1 MGKDASMRPAWILL
15 LCLLSVSSAR
25 AAEVVAPPA
34 GIKVLTAGHS
44 FHVWMPPLVAEMA
57 KAAGIQGH
65 EQLAISSIGGS
76 KVIQHWD
83 LPAAKNKAKPVL
95 EAGKADLF
103 TMAPTF
109 LPDPGIENFTK
120 LGLEHNPKLRLTL
133 QQNWVPY
140 EDPQLWLSRERPKSI
155 DRDALTSGQIRAKHE
170 PYFQLIESH
179 VKELNARIPAA
190 KIAIVPSGEAVMALR
205 DKVIKG
211 EAPGI
216 RTQNELFTDALGHP
230 GPQIR
235 VLSAYCHFSVIY
247 RRSPV
252 GLPVVSQLTKLPEAD
267 KLNRLLQEIAWK
279 AVTGHPMSGVAQ

>member
-1 MGKDASMRPAWILL
+1 MRIVSLLFVVLSLFASI
-15 LCLLSVSSAR
+15 R
-25 AAEVVAPPA
+25 AAEETAPPA
-34 GIKVLTAGHS
+34 GLKVLTAGHS

-83 LPAAKNKAKPVL
+83 LPLEKNKAKPIL

-109 LPDPGIENFTK
+109 LPDPGIENFTQ
-120 LGLEHNPKLRLTL
+120 LGLEHNPTIRFTL
-133 QQNWVPY
+133 QQNWVPF
-140 EDPQLWLSRERPKSI
+140 EDPELWLSKSRPKSI
-155 DRDALTSGQIRAKHE
+155 DRDVLTLAQLRAKHD
-170 PYFQLIESH
+170 PYFKMIEDH

-190 KIAIVPSGEAVMALR
+190 KIAIVPSGEAVLALR

-216 RTQNELFTDALGHP
+216 KTQNELFTDVLGHP

-235 VLSAYCHFSVIY
+235 VLSAYCHFAVIY

-252 GLPVVSQLTKLPEAD
+252 GLPVVSQLAKLPEAE
-267 KLNRLLQEIAWK
+267 KLNRMLQEIAWK

>member
-1 MGKDASMRPAWILL
+1 MRLLRGLL
-15 LCLLSVSSAR
+15 LFVLATVGLTAQEASPR
-25 AAEVVAPPA
+25 
-34 GIKVLTAGHS
+34 GLKVLTAGHS
-44 FHVWMPPLVAEMA
+44 FHVRMPPLVAEMA

-83 LPAAKNKAKPVL
+83 LPAEKNKAKPVL

-133 QQNWVPY
+133 QQNWVPF
-140 EDPQLWLSRERPKSI
+140 EDPVIWLSKSKPKSI
-155 DRDALTSGQIRAKHE
+155 DRDGVTLAQLRAKHD
-170 PYFQLIESH
+170 PYFKMIEDH
-179 VKELNARIPAA
+179 VKELNARIPEA
-190 KIAIVPSGEAVMALR
+190 KIVIVPSGEAVMALR

-216 RTQNELFTDALGHP
+216 KTQNELFTDALGHP
-230 GPQIR
+230 GSQIR
-235 VLSAYCHFSVIY
+235 VLSAYCHYSVIY

-252 GLPVVSQLTKLPEAD
+252 GLPVVSQLTKLPEAE
-267 KLNRLLQEIAWK
+267 KLNRMLQEIAWK
-279 AVTGHPMSGVAQ
+279 AVTGHPMSGVVQ

>member
-1 MGKDASMRPAWILL
+1 MLHRFRSLVLL
-15 LCLLSVSSAR
+15 VVSLVGVFLP
-25 AAEVVAPPA
+25 AAESTPA
-34 GIKVLTAGHS
+34 GLKVLSAGHS

-83 LPAAKNKAKPVL
+83 LPPEKNKAKPVL
-95 EAGKADLF
+95 VAGKADLF

-120 LGLEHNPKLRLTL
+120 LGLEHNPKIRFTL
-133 QQNWVPY
+133 QQNWVPF
-140 EDPQLWLSRERPKSI
+140 EDPEIWLSKNKPKSI
-155 DRDALTSGQIRAKHE
+155 DRDMITLAQLRAKHD
-170 PYFQLIESH
+170 PYFKQIEDH
-179 VKELNARIPAA
+179 VKELNQRIPAA

-216 RTQNELFTDALGHP
+216 KTQNELFTDVLGHP

-235 VLSAYCHFSVIY
+235 VLSAYCHYAVIY

-252 GLPVVSQLTKLPEAD
+252 GLPVVSQLAKLPEAE

>member
-1 MGKDASMRPAWILL
+1 MRLLRGLL
-15 LCLLSVSSAR
+15 LFVLATVGLTAQ
-25 AAEVVAPPA
+25 VAPPA
-34 GIKVLTAGHS
+34 GLKVLTAGHS

-83 LPAAKNKAKPVL
+83 LPAEKNKAKPIL
-95 EAGKADLF
+95 EAGQADLF

-109 LPDPGIENFTK
+109 LPDPGIENFTQ
-120 LGLEHNPKLRLTL
+120 LGLKHNPKLRLTL
-133 QQNWVPY
+133 QQNWVPF
-140 EDPQLWLSRERPKSI
+140 EDPVIWLSKSKPKSI
-155 DRDALTSGQIRAKHE
+155 DRDGVTLAQLRAKHD
-170 PYFQLIESH
+170 PYFKMIEDH
-179 VKELNARIPAA
+179 VKELNTRIPEA
-190 KIAIVPSGEAVMALR
+190 KIVIVPSGEAVMALR

-216 RTQNELFTDALGHP
+216 KTQNELFTDALGHP
-230 GPQIR
+230 GAQIR

-252 GLPVVSQLTKLPEAD
+252 GLPVVSQITKLPEAE

-279 AVTGHPMSGVAQ
+279 AVIGHPMSGVAQ

>member
-1 MGKDASMRPAWILL
+1 MRLLRGLL
-15 LCLLSVSSAR
+15 LFVLATVGLTAQEASPR
-25 AAEVVAPPA
+25 
-34 GIKVLTAGHS
+34 GLKVLTAGHS

-83 LPAAKNKAKPVL
+83 LPAEKNKAKPVL

-133 QQNWVPY
+133 QQNWVPF
-140 EDPQLWLSRERPKSI
+140 EDPEIWLSKSKPKSI
-155 DRDALTSGQIRAKHE
+155 DRDGITLAQLRAKHG
-170 PYFQLIESH
+170 PYFKLIEDH
-179 VKELNARIPAA
+179 VRQLNERIPAA

-235 VLSAYCHFSVIY
+235 VLSAYCHYAVIY

-252 GLPVVSQLTKLPEAD
+252 GLPVVSQLAKMPEAE

-279 AVTGHPMSGVAQ
+279 AVTEHPMSGVLR

>member
-1 MGKDASMRPAWILL
+1 MRLLRGLL
-15 LCLLSVSSAR
+15 LFVL
-25 AAEVVAPPA
+25 AAVGLTAQEASPK
-34 GIKVLTAGHS
+34 GLKVLTAGHS

-83 LPAAKNKAKPVL
+83 LPPEKNKAKPVL

-120 LGLEHNPKLRLTL
+120 LGLQHNPKLRLTL
-133 QQNWVPY
+133 QQNWVPF
-140 EDPQLWLSRERPKSI
+140 EDPEIWLSKSKPKSI
-155 DRDALTSGQIRAKHE
+155 DRDVITLAQLRSRHD
-170 PYFQLIESH
+170 PYFRLIEDH
-179 VKELNARIPAA
+179 VKEINVRIPAA
-190 KIAIVPSGEAVMALR
+190 KIVIVPSGEAVMALR

-252 GLPVVSQLTKLPEAD
+252 GLPVVSQLTKLPEAE
-267 KLNRLLQEIAWK
+267 KLNRVLQQIAWK
-279 AVTGHPMSGVAQ
+279 AVTGHPMSGVAK

>member
-1 MGKDASMRPAWILL
+1 MRIALL
-15 LCLLSVSSAR
+15 LFVGLSLFPSAQ
-25 AAEVVAPPA
+25 AAEESVPPA
-34 GIKVLTAGHS
+34 GLKVLTAGHS

-76 KVIQHWD
+76 KVIQHWE
-83 LPAAKNKAKPVL
+83 LPPEKNKAKPIL

-109 LPDPGIENFTK
+109 LPDAGIENFTQ
-120 LGLEHNPKLRLTL
+120 LGLEHNPKIRFTL
-133 QQNWVPY
+133 QQNWVPF
-140 EDPQLWLSRERPKSI
+140 EDPELWLSKNKPKSI
-155 DRDALTSGQIRAKHE
+155 DRDALTLAQLRAKHD
-170 PYFQLIESH
+170 PYFKMIEDH
-179 VKELNARIPAA
+179 VKEINSRIPAA
-190 KIAIVPSGEAVMALR
+190 KIAIVPSGEAVLALR

-216 RTQNELFTDALGHP
+216 KTQNELFTDVLGHP

-235 VLSAYCHFSVIY
+235 VLSAYCHYAVIY

-252 GLPVVSQLTKLPEAD
+252 GLPVVSQLTKLPEAE

-279 AVTGHPMSGVAQ
+279 AVSEHPMSGVTR

>member
-1 MGKDASMRPAWILL
+1 MLHRFRSLVLL
-15 LCLLSVSSAR
+15 VVSLVGVFLP
-25 AAEVVAPPA
+25 AAESTPA
-34 GIKVLTAGHS
+34 GLKVLSAGHS

-83 LPAAKNKAKPVL
+83 LPPEKNKAKPVL
-95 EAGKADLF
+95 VAGEADLF

-120 LGLEHNPKLRLTL
+120 LGLEHNPKIRFTL
-133 QQNWVPY
+133 QQNWVPF
-140 EDPQLWLSRERPKSI
+140 EDPEIWLSKNKPKSI
-155 DRDALTSGQIRAKHE
+155 DRDMITLAQLRAKHD
-170 PYFQLIESH
+170 PYFKQIEDH
-179 VKELNARIPAA
+179 VKELNQRIPAA

-216 RTQNELFTDALGHP
+216 KTQNELFTDVLGHP

-235 VLSAYCHFSVIY
+235 VLSAYCHYAVIY

-252 GLPVVSQLTKLPEAD
+252 GLPVVSQLTKLPEAE

>member
-1 MGKDASMRPAWILL
+1 MLHRFRSLVLL
-15 LCLLSVSSAR
+15 VVSLVGVFLP
-25 AAEVVAPPA
+25 AAESTPA
-34 GIKVLTAGHS
+34 GLKVLSAGHS

-83 LPAAKNKAKPVL
+83 LPPEKNKAKPVL
-95 EAGKADLF
+95 VAGKADLF

-120 LGLEHNPKLRLTL
+120 LGLEHNPKIRFTL
-133 QQNWVPY
+133 QQNWVPF
-140 EDPQLWLSRERPKSI
+140 EDPEIWLSKNKPKSI
-155 DRDALTSGQIRAKHE
+155 DRDVLTLAQLRAKHD
-170 PYFQLIESH
+170 PYFKLIEDH
-179 VKELNARIPAA
+179 VKELNQRIPAA

-216 RTQNELFTDALGHP
+216 KTQNELFTDVLGHP

-235 VLSAYCHFSVIY
+235 VLSAYCHYAVIY

-252 GLPVVSQLTKLPEAD
+252 GLPVVSQLTKLPEAE

-279 AVTGHPMSGVAQ
+279 AVTGHPMSGVAK

>member
-1 MGKDASMRPAWILL
+1 MLHRFRSLVLL
-15 LCLLSVSSAR
+15 VVSLVGVFLP
-25 AAEVVAPPA
+25 AAESTPA
-34 GIKVLTAGHS
+34 GLKVLSAGHS

-83 LPAAKNKAKPVL
+83 LPPEKNKAKPVL
-95 EAGKADLF
+95 VAGKADLF

-120 LGLEHNPKLRLTL
+120 LGLEHNPKIRFTL
-133 QQNWVPY
+133 QQNWVPF
-140 EDPQLWLSRERPKSI
+140 EDPEIWLSKNKPKSI
-155 DRDALTSGQIRAKHE
+155 DRDVLTLAQLRAKHD
-170 PYFQLIESH
+170 PYFKLIEDH
-179 VKELNARIPAA
+179 VKELNQRIPAA

-216 RTQNELFTDALGHP
+216 KTQNELFTDVLGHP

-235 VLSAYCHFSVIY
+235 VLSAYCHYAVIY

-252 GLPVVSQLTKLPEAD
+252 GLPVVSQLTKLPEAE

>member
-1 MGKDASMRPAWILL
+1 MRFSRCFLLFVLAAVGLSAQSPA
-15 LCLLSVSSAR
+15 
-25 AAEVVAPPA
+25 PA
-34 GIKVLTAGHS
+34 GLKVLTAGHS

-76 KVIQHWD
+76 KVIQHWE
-83 LPAAKNKAKPVL
+83 LPPEKNKAKPIL

-120 LGLEHNPKLRLTL
+120 LGLEHNPKIRFTL
-133 QQNWVPY
+133 QQNWVPF
-140 EDPQLWLSRERPKSI
+140 EDPELWLSKSRPKSI
-155 DRDALTSGQIRAKHE
+155 DRDVLTLAQLRAKND
-170 PYFQLIESH
+170 PYFKLIEDH

-190 KIAIVPSGEAVMALR
+190 KIAIVPSGEAVLALR

-216 RTQNELFTDALGHP
+216 KTQNELFTDVLGHP

-235 VLSAYCHFSVIY
+235 VLSAYCHFAVIY

-252 GLPVVSQLTKLPEAD
+252 GLPVNGLLAKLPEAE
-267 KLNRLLQEIAWK
+267 KLNQLLQEIAWK
-279 AVTGHPMSGVAQ
+279 AVTGHPMSGVTR

>member
-1 MGKDASMRPAWILL
+1 MRSLTLLLAFLLSFAPLTAAEPSVRPAGL
-15 LCLLSVSSAR
+15 
-25 AAEVVAPPA
+25 
-34 GIKVLTAGHS
+34 KVLTAGHS

-57 KAAGIQGH
+57 KAAEIQGH

-83 LPAAKNKAKPVL
+83 LPAEKNKAKPVL

-109 LPDPGIENFTK
+109 LPDAGIENFVK
-120 LGLEHNPKLRLTL
+120 LGLEHNPKLRFTL
-133 QQNWVPY
+133 QQNWVPF
-140 EDPQLWLSRERPKSI
+140 EDPAVWLSKNRPKSI
-155 DRDALTSGQIRAKHE
+155 DRDAITLAQLRAKHD
-170 PYFQLIESH
+170 PYFKLIEDH
-179 VKELNARIPAA
+179 VKEINARIPSA

-205 DKVIKG
+205 DKIIRG

-216 RTQNELFTDALGHP
+216 KTQNELFTDVLGHP

-235 VLSAYCHFSVIY
+235 VLSAYCHYAVIY

-252 GLPVVSQLTKLPEAD
+252 GLPVVSQLAKLPEAEQ
-267 KLNRLLQEIAWK
+267 LNRLLQEIAWK
-279 AVTGHPMSGVAQ
+279 AVTEHPMSGVGK

>member
-1 MGKDASMRPAWILL
+1 MRSLL
-15 LCLLSVSSAR
+15 LVLLLSVFSPVHAK
-25 AAEVVAPPA
+25 EDLAPLA
-34 GIKVLTAGHS
+34 GLKVLSAGHS
-44 FHVWMPPLVAEMA
+44 FHVWMPPLVVEMA

-83 LPAAKNKAKPVL
+83 LPPEKNKAKPIL

-109 LPDPGIENFTK
+109 LPDPGIENFSK
-120 LGLEHNPKLRLTL
+120 LGLQHNPKLRLTL
-133 QQNWVPY
+133 QQNWVPF
-140 EDPQLWLSRERPKSI
+140 EDSEVWLSKSKPKSI
-155 DRDALTSGQIRAKHE
+155 DRDGITLAQLRAKHD
-170 PYFQLIESH
+170 PYFKMIEDH
-179 VKELNARIPAA
+179 VKELNARMPEA
-190 KIAIVPSGEAVMALR
+190 KIAIVPSGEAVLALR

-216 RTQNELFTDALGHP
+216 KTQNELFTDALGHP
-230 GPQIR
+230 AAQIR
-235 VLSAYCHFSVIY
+235 VLSAYCHYSVIY

-252 GLPVVSQLTKLPEAD
+252 GLPVVSQLTKLPEAE

-279 AVTGHPMSGVAQ
+279 AVTGHPMSGVVQ

>member
-1 MGKDASMRPAWILL
+1 MRLLRGLL
-15 LCLLSVSSAR
+15 LFVL
-25 AAEVVAPPA
+25 AAVGLTAQEASPK
-34 GIKVLTAGHS
+34 GLKVLTAGHS

-83 LPAAKNKAKPVL
+83 LPPEKNKAKPVL

-120 LGLEHNPKLRLTL
+120 LGLQHNPKLRLTL
-133 QQNWVPY
+133 QQNWVPF
-140 EDPQLWLSRERPKSI
+140 EDPEIWLSKSKPKSI
-155 DRDALTSGQIRAKHE
+155 DRDVITLEQLRSKHD
-170 PYFQLIESH
+170 PYFRLIEDH
-179 VKELNARIPAA
+179 VKEINDRIPAA
-190 KIAIVPSGEAVMALR
+190 KIVIVPSGEAVMALR

-211 EAPGI
+211 EAPGV

-252 GLPVVSQLTKLPEAD
+252 GLPVVSQLTKLPEAE
-267 KLNRLLQEIAWK
+267 KLNRVLQQIAWK
-279 AVTGHPMSGVAQ
+279 AVTGHPMSGVAK

>member
-1 MGKDASMRPAWILL
+1 MRRLL
-15 LCLLSVSSAR
+15 LVLVLLFFSFVQAK
-25 AAEVVAPPA
+25 EVAAPPA
-34 GIKVLTAGHS
+34 GLKVLTAGHS

-83 LPAAKNKAKPVL
+83 LPTEKNKARPVL

-120 LGLEHNPKLRLTL
+120 LGLEHNPKIRFTL
-133 QQNWVPY
+133 QQNWVPF
-140 EDPQLWLSRERPKSI
+140 EDPELWLSKSRPKSI
-155 DRDALTSGQIRAKHE
+155 DRDVLTLVQLRAKHD
-170 PYFQLIESH
+170 PYFKMIEDH
-179 VKELNARIPAA
+179 VKELNARIPTA
-190 KIAIVPSGEAVMALR
+190 KIAIVPSGEAVLALR

-216 RTQNELFTDALGHP
+216 KTQNELFTDVLGHP

-235 VLSAYCHFSVIY
+235 VLSAYCHFAVIY

-252 GLPVVSQLTKLPEAD
+252 GLPVNGLLAKLPEAE
-267 KLNRLLQEIAWK
+267 KLNQLLQEIAWK
-279 AVTGHPMSGVAQ
+279 AVTGHAMSGVAR

>member
-1 MGKDASMRPAWILL
+1 MRRLL
-15 LCLLSVSSAR
+15 LVLVLLVFSSVQAK
-25 AAEVVAPPA
+25 EVAAPPA
-34 GIKVLTAGHS
+34 GLKVLTAGHS

-83 LPAAKNKAKPVL
+83 LPTEQNKARPVL

-120 LGLEHNPKLRLTL
+120 LGLEHNPKIRFTL
-133 QQNWVPY
+133 QQNWVPF
-140 EDPQLWLSRERPKSI
+140 EDSELWLSKSRPKSI
-155 DRDALTSGQIRAKHE
+155 DRDVLTLVQLRAKHD
-170 PYFQLIESH
+170 PYFKMIEDH
-179 VKELNARIPAA
+179 VKELNARIPTA
-190 KIAIVPSGEAVMALR
+190 KIAIVPSGEAVLALR

-216 RTQNELFTDALGHP
+216 KTQNELFTDVLGHP

-235 VLSAYCHFSVIY
+235 VLSAYCHFAVIY

-252 GLPVVSQLTKLPEAD
+252 GLPVNGLLAKLPEAE
-267 KLNRLLQEIAWK
+267 KLNQLLQEIAWK
-279 AVTGHPMSGVAQ
+279 AVTGHPMSGVAK

>member
-1 MGKDASMRPAWILL
+1 MRSLL
-15 LCLLSVSSAR
+15 LVLVLLVSSSVQAKEE
-25 AAEVVAPPA
+25 AAPPA
-34 GIKVLTAGHS
+34 GLKVLTAGHS

-83 LPAAKNKAKPVL
+83 LPPEKNKAKPIL

-120 LGLEHNPKLRLTL
+120 LGLEHNSKIRFTL
-133 QQNWVPY
+133 QQNWVPF
-140 EDPQLWLSRERPKSI
+140 EDPELWLSKSRPKSI
-155 DRDALTSGQIRAKHE
+155 DRDVITLAQLRAKHD
-170 PYFQLIESH
+170 PYFKMIEDH

-190 KIAIVPSGEAVMALR
+190 KIAIVPSGEAVLALR

-216 RTQNELFTDALGHP
+216 KTQNELFTDVLGHP

-235 VLSAYCHFSVIY
+235 VLSAYCYFAVIY

-252 GLPVVSQLTKLPEAD
+252 GLPVNGLLAKLPEAE
-267 KLNRLLQEIAWK
+267 KLNQLLQEIAWK
-279 AVTGHPMSGVAQ
+279 AVTGHPMSGVTQ

>member
-1 MGKDASMRPAWILL
+1 MRSLL
-15 LCLLSVSSAR
+15 LVLLLSVFSPVYAK
-25 AAEVVAPPA
+25 EDLAPPA
-34 GIKVLTAGHS
+34 GLKVLSAGHS
-44 FHVWMPPLVAEMA
+44 FHVWMPPLVVEMA

-83 LPAAKNKAKPVL
+83 LPLEKNKAKPIL
-95 EAGKADLF
+95 EAGQADLF

-133 QQNWVPY
+133 QQNWVPF
-140 EDPQLWLSRERPKSI
+140 EDPEIWISKSKPKSI
-155 DRDALTSGQIRAKHE
+155 DRDVLTMAQLRAKNE
-170 PYFQLIESH
+170 PYFKLIEDH
-179 VKELNARIPAA
+179 VKEINQRIPAA
-190 KIAIVPSGEAVMALR
+190 KIAIVPIGAAVLALR

-252 GLPVVSQLTKLPEAD
+252 GLPVVSQLTKLPEAE

>member
-1 MGKDASMRPAWILL
+1 MRLLRGLL
-15 LCLLSVSSAR
+15 LFVL
-25 AAEVVAPPA
+25 AAVGLTAQEASPK
-34 GIKVLTAGHS
+34 GLKVLTAGHS

-83 LPAAKNKAKPVL
+83 LPPEKNKAKPVL

-120 LGLEHNPKLRLTL
+120 LGLQHNPKLRLTL
-133 QQNWVPY
+133 QQNWVPF
-140 EDPQLWLSRERPKSI
+140 EDPEIWLSKSKPKSI
-155 DRDALTSGQIRAKHE
+155 DRDVITLAQLRSKHD
-170 PYFQLIESH
+170 PYFKLFEDH
-179 VKELNARIPAA
+179 VKEINQRIPSA

-211 EAPGI
+211 EAPGV

-252 GLPVVSQLTKLPEAD
+252 GLPVVSQLTKLPEAK
-267 KLNRLLQEIAWK
+267 KLNRVLQQIAWK
-279 AVTGHPMSGVAQ
+279 AVTGHPMSGVAK